1 MSAQQI
7 ERFRNEVNWSAPDY
21 RDSVTALTREMLLE
35 RVKSYLVGGNR
46 ALGEY
51 NDKAYRLSL
60 ADEFKSLLQP
70 AVFTYGYGSE
80 FQAYLLDFPHSRP
93 AYVESFFYW
102 SKEKFG
108 LKPVITVTHVTVY
121 RPSGAHGA
129 DILIASKG
137 IYASHYYEAS
147 LGLTGYIHNQ
157 SSGPSRS
164 YLMYINRSK
173 TDALRGM
180 FPGLKRS
187 LISGRLREATKKNM
201 ELIKQKLE
209 SEHAK

>member
-1 MSAQQI
+1 M
-7 ERFRNEVNWSAPDY
+7 
-21 RDSVTALTREMLLE
+21 
-35 RVKSYLVGGNR
+35 
-46 ALGEY
+46 
-51 NDKAYRLSL
+51 
-60 ADEFKSLLQP
+60 
-70 AVFTYGYGSE
+70 FTYGYAAE
-80 FQAYLLDFPHSRP
+80 LQAYLLDFPHSRP

-129 DILIASKG
+129 DILVASKG

-157 SSGPSRS
+157 SAGPARS
-164 YLMYINRSK
+164 YLMYVNRSK

-180 FPGLKRS
+180 FPGFKRS
-187 LISGRLREATKKNM
+187 LISGRLREGTKKNM
-201 ELIKQKLE
+201 ELIKEKLE